1 MNDPHGLTRENMLQA
16 FPDALKVDQSILALA
31 SATATLLER
40 RTEEISRLNI
50 YTCIDQL
57 PEALLDIL
65 AWDFKVDWWDGNYT
79 LEEKRKTLKESWHVH
94 RTMGTKAAVLRAI
107 CAIYPDT
114 KILEWWEY
122 DGDPYHFKLLINS
135 TFEDVDQGKHQRV
148 MERVDYYKPLRSVMD
163 EIEYRDAGAVAE
175 GHIVAACMGCE
186 ITDGAV
192 AVRY

>member
-1 MNDPHGLTRENMLQA
+1 MNDPHGLTQENMLR
-16 FPDALKVDQSILALA
+16 ALPGVLKLDQSTLALA
-31 SATATLLER
+31 TAAAAMLER
-40 RTEEISRLNI
+40 NKEDINRISI

-57 PEALLDIL
+57 PEELLDIL

-135 TFEDVDQGKHQRV
+135 TFEDVDQNKHQRV

-175 GHIVAACMGCE
+175 AYIATACMGCE

>member
-1 MNDPHGLTRENMLQA
+1 MNDPHGLTKENMLRA
-16 FPDALKVDQSILALA
+16 FPDALKVDQSTLALA
-31 SATATLLER
+31 AATATLLER

-79 LEEKRKTLKESWHVH
+79 LEEKRQTLKDSWHVH

-107 CAIYPDT
+107 SAIYPDT

-122 DGDPYHFKLLINS
+122 GGEPYHFRILINS
-135 TFEDVDQGKHQRV
+135 TFENVDPAKHQRV
-148 MERVDYYKPLRSVMD
+148 MERVDYYKPLRSILD
-163 EIEYRDAGAVAE
+163 ETEYYDAGANATVYT
-175 GHIVAACMGCE
+175 GAAFVGAVMV
-186 ITDGAV
+186 DGAT
-192 AVRY
+192 AIRY

>member
-1 MNDPHGLTRENMLQA
+1 MNDPHGLTQENMLRA
-16 FPDALKVDQSILALA
+16 LPDVLKLDQRILALA
-31 SATATLLER
+31 TAAAALLER
-40 RTEEISRLNI
+40 QNEDINRIHI
-50 YTCIDQL
+50 YACIDQL
-57 PEALLDIL
+57 PEELLDIL

-135 TFEDVDQGKHQRV
+135 TFEDVDQNKHQRV

-175 GHIVAACMGCE
+175 AFDVAACMGCE